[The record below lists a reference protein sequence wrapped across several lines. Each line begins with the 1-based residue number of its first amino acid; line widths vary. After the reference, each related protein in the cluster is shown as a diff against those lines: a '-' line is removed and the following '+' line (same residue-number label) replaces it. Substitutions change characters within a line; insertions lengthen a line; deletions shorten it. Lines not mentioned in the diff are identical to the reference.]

1 MPVYDVLVIGAGII
15 GLSTAYQLSRKKKR
29 VLVLEQS
36 DIGSGTSGACDH
48 MILLQ
53 SKLPG
58 LPLQMAMLS
67 LEMYRAWQKDLREN
81 LWFETRGGMI
91 LVDKPQHL
99 PFMERFVEEQRSI
112 GLNVTMLSREQI
124 KKKQPFVSERVL
136 ASTYCPDDSQID
148 PFSVLKA
155 LLKAGM
161 MLGMELKRFSRV
173 VSLERKSGHWLV
185 KVQDGT
191 IHEAGAVVCAA
202 GVWSR
207 EVCRMVGLDV
217 PIKPKRGQI
226 LVTEPIEPVGETD
239 VWDSDY
245 IIAKH
250 VSHLQEDET
259 AKKLGLGLAMSKT
272 HPGNYLIG
280 STREYVGFDRSTSFE
295 ALVAITKRLTEL
307 FPIFKNV
314 RIIRTFAGL
323 RPACEDGKYVIGE
336 DPENPGF
343 FVATGHE
350 GDGIALAPITGALLA
365 QLICGEKPSLP
376 IEELSPARF
385 RDLKKEE
392 KPSFQRGRSS

>member
-1 MPVYDVLVIGAGII
+1 MPAYDVLVIGAGII
-15 GLSTAYQLSRKKKR
+15 GLSTAFQLAKRKKK
-29 VLVLEQS
+29 VLVL
-36 DIGSGTSGACDH
+36 DRGDVGSGTSGACDH

-67 LEMYRAWQKDLREN
+67 LEMYQAWQRDLGEN

-99 PFMERFVEEQRSI
+99 SFMERFVEEQRSI

-124 KKKQPFVSERVL
+124 RKKQPFVSERVL

-155 LLKAGM
+155 LLKAGTT
-161 MLGMELKRFSRV
+161 LGMELKKFSRV
-173 VSLERKSGHWLV
+173 VALERKSNHWLV
-185 KVQDGT
+185 KIQDGT
-191 IHEAGAVVCAA
+191 TYEADVVVCAA

-226 LVTEPIEPVGETD
+226 LVTEPIESVGETD

-250 VSHLQEDET
+250 MSHLQEDET
-259 AKKLGLGLAMSKT
+259 AKKLGLGFAMSKT
-272 HPGNYLIG
+272 HSGNYLIG

-295 ALVAITKRLTEL
+295 ALVAITKRLIEL

-350 GDGIALAPITGALLA
+350 GDGIALAPITGALLV
-365 QLICGEKPSLP
+365 QMICGEKPSLP
-376 IEELSPARF
+376 IQELSPARF
-385 RDLKKEE
+385 RDFKKEE